1 MILGRNYL
9 LNCFSGSKLNQHQKN
24 LVEAE
29 RETGWKKEVGF
40 REESEK
46 RRLKKKK
53 KKKTEERKKEKKK
66 KEEKKRRI
74 YIN

>member
-9 LNCFSGSKLNQHQKN
+9 LNCFSGSKLNRHQKN
-24 LVEAE
+24 LEEAK

-46 RRLKKKK
+46 RRLKKK
-53 KKKTEERKKEKKK
+53 EKKK
-66 KEEKKRRI
+66 KKK
-74 YIN
+74 N

>member
-9 LNCFSGSKLNQHQKN
+9 LNCFSGSKLNRHQKN
-24 LVEAE
+24 LVEAK

-46 RRLKKKK
+46 RRLKKKEK
-53 KKKTEERKKEKKK
+53 KKKTEERKKKTKKN
-66 KEEKKRRI
+66 RRI